1 MHSYVNNLLHETAS
15 MTPEERKQKIYAQ
28 ILKPPA
34 PKQSAEMYTNIWE
47 FIKGNKK
54 AAICLGLGF
63 LYLGIG
69 LLTSS
74 WFLDILSILVI
85 IGGIGLVNDALR
97 SAKNAQNRYLLEQ
110 NEYSNIIN
118 NFNAY
123 KEKMTQDILEEIER
137 QMKKDEQKEQEKKIK
152 KYYTQPIIECPAC
165 GKEIS
170 SEAEICVHCGYPL
183 RKMLIK
189 KGYRADE
196 KKSPVIQPVS
206 TNILKCPKCGSTSI
220 TTEEIGYGTFGWI
233 GASQK
238 KNLCQKCGYKWWPG
252 TK

>member
-1 MHSYVNNLLHETAS
+1 MKWGEPIIMALKKCPKCGMDNILRQDSCQYCRFNMHSYVNNLLHETAS

-97 SAKNAQNRYLLEQ
+97 SAKNAQNRYVLEQ

-137 QMKKDEQKEQEKKIK
+137 QMKKDEQKEQEKTGEYVVDGERKEEKQKIRRRHGTSPTDV
-152 KYYTQPIIECPAC
+152 Y
-165 GKEIS
+165 IS
-170 SEAEICVHCGYPL
+170 CI
-183 RKMLIK
+183 
-189 KGYRADE
+189 
-196 KKSPVIQPVS
+196 
-206 TNILKCPKCGSTSI
+206 
-220 TTEEIGYGTFGWI
+220 
-233 GASQK
+233 
-238 KNLCQKCGYKWWPG
+238 
-252 TK
+252 